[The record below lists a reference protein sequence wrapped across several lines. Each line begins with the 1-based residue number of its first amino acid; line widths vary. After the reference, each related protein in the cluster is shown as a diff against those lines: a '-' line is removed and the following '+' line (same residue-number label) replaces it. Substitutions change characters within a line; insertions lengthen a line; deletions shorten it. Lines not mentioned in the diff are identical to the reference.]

1 MTVIKQLVDRYGVYF
16 GIYGSYKIVENQC
29 TTAEMVMLTDSNC
42 ISYMWATQRSNIFT
56 RTTYKLFIEGVE
68 KPLGLP
74 SARSCTLSGRS
85 YPAGIA
91 FPVRKTVEQAP
102 CFPSG
107 CILDIPL
114 NL

>member
-1 MTVIKQLVDRYGVYF
+1 MTVIKKLVDSYGVYF

-56 RTTYKLFIEGVE
+56 RTAYKLFIEGAE

-74 SARSCTLSGRS
+74 V
-85 YPAGIA
+85 A
-91 FPVRKTVEQAP
+91 FPS
-102 CFPSG
+102 FPSG

>member
-16 GIYGSYKIVENQC
+16 GICGSYKIVETQC

-56 RTTYKLFIEGVE
+56 RTTYELFIEGVE
-68 KPLGLP
+68 KPLGL
-74 SARSCTLSGRS
+74 
-85 YPAGIA
+85 AGIA
-91 FPVRKTVEQAP
+91 FPIRKTVEQAP

>member
-16 GIYGSYKIVENQC
+16 GICGSYKIVETQC

-42 ISYMWATQRSNIFT
+42 ISYMWATQRS

-68 KPLGLP
+68 KPLGL
-74 SARSCTLSGRS
+74 
-85 YPAGIA
+85 AGIA
-91 FPVRKTVEQAP
+91 FPIRKTVEQAP
-102 CFPSG
+102 CFPGG

>member
-16 GIYGSYKIVENQC
+16 GIYGSCKIVENQC

-68 KPLGLP
+68 KPLGL
-74 SARSCTLSGRS
+74 SYWEGDGKLGLSYWEGD
-85 YPAGIA
+85 G
-91 FPVRKTVEQAP
+91 KTVEQAP
-102 CFPSG
+102 CFPGG

>member
-1 MTVIKQLVDRYGVYF
+1 MTVIKQLADRYGVYRYGVYF
-16 GIYGSYKIVENQC
+16 EIYGSYKIVETQC

-56 RTTYKLFIEGVE
+56 RTTYELFIEGVE
-68 KPLGLP
+68 KPLGL
-74 SARSCTLSGRS
+74 S
-85 YPAGIA
+85 YWEGDG
-91 FPVRKTVEQAP
+91 KTVEQAP
-102 CFPSG
+102 CFPGG

>member
-56 RTTYKLFIEGVE
+56 RTTYELFIEGVE

-74 SARSCTLSGRS
+74 VF
-85 YPAGIA
+85 
-91 FPVRKTVEQAP
+91 FPIRKTVEQAP